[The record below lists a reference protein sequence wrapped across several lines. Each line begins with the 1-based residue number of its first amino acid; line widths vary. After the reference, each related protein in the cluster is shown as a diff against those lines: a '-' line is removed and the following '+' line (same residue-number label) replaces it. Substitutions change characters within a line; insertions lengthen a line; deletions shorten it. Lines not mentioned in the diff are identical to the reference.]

1 VLDELLNQIKS
12 LFAIIPALLKAG
24 AIFLIGVILAKI
36 LAKVVERVF
45 QAIGLDKLAKKLSE
59 VDLIRNSRFDIIPS
73 KIGAAIIYYLTII
86 VFLMAT
92 VEALGMKVISD
103 MMVSTIAYIPN
114 AITAFVVLLIGVFIA
129 DSIKKVVA
137 AACRGLGISAGNLI
151 ASIVFYFILLNII
164 LIALRQAQLQT
175 EFMEDNISIIV
186 AGVVGAFAIGY
197 GLASRHLMGSI
208 LASFYNRG
216 RIRVGDEISV
226 EGKRGEVITINN
238 NALTLRGE
246 DSDFI
251 IPFSKVASEGV
262 EIHSRPDAGP
272 ALPPHEEGRK

>member
-1 VLDELLNQIKS
+1 
-12 LFAIIPALLKAG
+12 
-24 AIFLIGVILAKI
+24 
-36 LAKVVERVF
+36 
-45 QAIGLDKLAKKLSE
+45 
-59 VDLIRNSRFDIIPS
+59 
-73 KIGAAIIYYLTII
+73 
-86 VFLMAT
+86 
-92 VEALGMKVISD
+92 VISD